1 MAKPIAIRLSD
12 EVLDR
17 IDNVVETAHLGDRT
31 AVIKLCL
38 LSFLSHYEKRSSSAL
53 PLDWNDILQKMET
66 SSAKKK

>member
-12 EVLDR
+12 EVLAR

-38 LSFLSHYEKRSSSAL
+38 LSFLSHYETQESSAL
-53 PLDWNDILQKMET
+53 PLDWNNILQT
-66 SSAKKK
+66 LDVTAAKKK